1 MRVYIDQRV
10 TYTETYE
17 YEVTEEQFQEFLDI
31 EDLDMTLEEVLDS
44 EYYRMIFAQ
53 FVAQD
58 TSLPVDIDQE
68 LDEAEF
74 LDVWVQE

>member
-1 MRVYIDQRV
+1 MKVYIDQRV

-68 LDEAEF
+68 LDEAEL
-74 LDVWVQE
+74 LDIWVEE

>member
-1 MRVYIDQRV
+1 MKVYIDQRV

-74 LDVWVQE
+74 LDIWVQE

>member
-1 MRVYIDQRV
+1 MKVYIDQRV

-31 EDLDMTLEEVLDS
+31 EDLYMTLEEVLDS

>member
-1 MRVYIDQRV
+1 MKVYIDQRV